1 MENILKKIVEVTNQ
15 ELDAIDLSEYKL
27 RRQQTNVPEH
37 WFLLESGKEHY
48 RLLYYISSLYTGKT
62 FIDIGTWVGD
72 SALALASNKENN
84 VISFDIVRQPRNTQ
98 GVYVNIDELIKDE
111 NIKFLLGDATKY
123 NKEEILNS
131 PFIML
136 DTAHDGIFENEFYN
150 FLHEINYKGFFFLD
164 DIHLN
169 EPMRQFWNNITEDK
183 YDLTKVGHWSGS
195 GLVHFK

>member
-1 MENILKKIVEVTNQ
+1 MENILKKIIEVTNQ

-98 GVYVNIDELIKDE
+98 GMYINIDELIKDE